1 MKKKMYLIQAARE
14 LKIPFVSSGGCG
26 DWKQLAAAI
35 AMGAD
40 GRGNEHGHKVRF

>member
-26 DWKQLAAAI
+26 DGKKLAAAI
-35 AMGAD
+35 AMWAEGMNMD
-40 GRGNEHGHKVRF
+40 TR